1 MILPFHSPLT
11 PSTNWNPNSGGCV
24 PTPLPKDRAS
34 NLDFSGPALLGPGV
48 QLTLKED
55 ACASHCHGNLWAS
68 LKWGLGFLV
77 CEAAVTGCTDRFP
90 F

>member
-34 NLDFSGPALLGPGV
+34 NLDFSGPALLVPGV